1 MLVVSNIIL
10 WILVVILCIVVI
22 ALTRQIGLLHER
34 IAPAGALAMSKGPK
48 VGAQLPALSLET
60 LSGKPMDLSVGQSS
74 GKSRLFFFLSTTCP
88 VCKTLLPV
96 LKSSQNAESKWLD
109 IILTSDGKLEEH
121 KKLVAKEKLEQ
132 FPYIVSEEF
141 GRELQIGKLP
151 YVVLANSEGQI
162 RAHGLVNSREH
173 IESIFEAHERGVES
187 IQEYLEQQGV
197 EAA

>member
-1 MLVVSNIIL
+1 MLLVSNVVL
-10 WILVVILCIVVI
+10 WILVIVLCVVVI

-48 VGAQLPALSLET
+48 VGAQLPALMLET
-60 LSGKPMDLSVGQSS
+60 LEGKSVDLSLGHTV
-74 GKSRLFFFLSTTCP
+74 GKSRLFFFLSSTCP

-96 LKSSQNAESKWLD
+96 LKSSQKAESKWLD
-109 IILTSDGKLEEH
+109 IILTSDGEIEEH
-121 KKLVAKEKLEQ
+121 RKLVAKEKLEQ

-151 YVVLANSEGQI
+151 YVVLANSDGQI

-187 IQEYLEQQGV
+187 IQEYLEKMGV
-197 EAA
+197 EA

>member
-1 MLVVSNIIL
+1 M
-10 WILVVILCIVVI
+10 
-22 ALTRQIGLLHER
+22 
-34 IAPAGALAMSKGPK
+34 
-48 VGAQLPALSLET
+48 
-60 LSGKPMDLSVGQSS
+60 
-74 GKSRLFFFLSTTCP
+74 
-88 VCKTLLPV
+88 PV
-96 LKSSQNAESKWLD
+96 LNSSQNAESKWLD
-109 IILTSDGKLEEH
+109 IILTSDGKVEEH

-197 EAA
+197 EAS